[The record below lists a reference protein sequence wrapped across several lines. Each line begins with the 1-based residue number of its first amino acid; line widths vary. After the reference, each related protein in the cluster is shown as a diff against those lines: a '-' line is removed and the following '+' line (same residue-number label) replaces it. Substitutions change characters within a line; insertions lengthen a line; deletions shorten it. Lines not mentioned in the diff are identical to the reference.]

1 MPLEVPT
8 PHLAQ
13 RMDGR
18 VGGLGEIGIGIGI
31 GTLGGVALLEEAPV
45 VIGVGSLMAL
55 RLRSAAGDGVVLDEE
70 GIAIV
75 IVTMITGGYHRLA
88 GITTHRLPDV
98 VVVVVEETAETAEGA
113 GGGRGIQDLVVH
125 RAEILVTTELA
136 VDTDRRAMM
145 GVLCR
150 ISTQGRLYSN
160 I

>member
-1 MPLEVPT
+1 VPLEVPT
-8 PHLAQ
+8 PRLAQ

-18 VGGLGEIGIGIGI
+18 VGGLGEIGIGIG
-31 GTLGGVALLEEAPV
+31 TLGGVVLLGEAPV
-45 VIGVGSLMAL
+45 VIGVGSRMAL
-55 RLRSAAGDGVVLDEE
+55 RLRSAAGGGVVLDGE

-88 GITTHRLPDV
+88 GTVTHRLPDV
-98 VVVVVEETAETAEGA
+98 VDVVVEGIVGTAEVA
-113 GGGRGIQDLVVH
+113 GEGRGTRDLVAH
-125 RAEILVTTELA
+125 RAEILVTTELV
-136 VDTDRRAMM
+136 VDPDRRRRAMM

>member
-8 PHLAQ
+8 PRLAL

-18 VGGLGEIGIGIGI
+18 VGGLGEIGIG
-31 GTLGGVALLEEAPV
+31 TLGGVVLLGEGPV
-45 VIGVGSLMAL
+45 VIGVGSRMAL
-55 RLRSAAGDGVVLDEE
+55 RLRSAAGGGVVLDGE

-75 IVTMITGGYHRLA
+75 IATMITGGYHHLA
-88 GITTHRLPDV
+88 GTVTHRLPDV
-98 VVVVVEETAETAEGA
+98 VDVVVEVIVGTAEVA
-113 GGGRGIQDLVVH
+113 GEGRGTRDLVVH
-125 RAEILVTTELA
+125 RAEILVTTELV
-136 VDTDRRAMM
+136 VDPDGRAMM